1 MPELNEAI
9 MAMIPMFSTTI
20 AIISSIRPKPASLCT
35 RVFTSAPSAVRADPS
50 SGRITLPIR
59 TTMAAFNY
67 IAINAEGL
75 VSSGNVHAP
84 DFSGAREQL
93 RLRGLL
99 PERLEE
105 LPAEGEASA
114 RTTFKAIKP
123 KSLQIFSRQFATMIE
138 AGLNVVAALVILEE
152 QTDDK
157 YMSAVIKELR
167 ADVEGGL
174 LMSQAMGRHP
184 KVFSRLYVAMVE
196 AGEAAGILDQVLDR
210 VAFQIEKETQ
220 IKRRVKGAMIYP
232 TMVLIFATLVLIG
245 MLLFLV
251 PIFVKIFAQLGGQ
264 LPTLTQYVVKA
275 SNIIRNDW
283 YIIFPGMFGSVWG
296 FMRWKKTESGRKLWD
311 RFKLKIPMKIG
322 DTVHKVSI
330 ARFSRTLSTLVAA
343 GVDIIK
349 ALEITGT
356 TSGNWVIEE
365 ALINVKEQVQQGVP
379 IAQPLIENDAFPAM
393 VSQMVKIGEETGEL
407 EKMLSKIADFYEDE
421 VDAAIQS
428 LTSIIEPLMMIG
440 VGLMVGVIIISM
452 YLPMFKMLTLIK

>member
-1 MPELNEAI
+1 
-9 MAMIPMFSTTI
+9 
-20 AIISSIRPKPASLCT
+20 
-35 RVFTSAPSAVRADPS
+35 
-50 SGRITLPIR
+50 
-59 TTMAAFNY
+59 MAAY
-67 IAINAEGL
+67 AYTAINADGL
-75 VSSGNVHAP
+75 LSTGSIHAP
-84 DFSGAREQL
+84 DFTAAREQL

-105 LPAEGEASA
+105 LPAEGEQSV
-114 RTTFKAIKP
+114 RTAFKAIKP

-138 AGLNVVAALVILEE
+138 AGLNVVAALVILQE

-157 YMSAVIKELR
+157 YLGAVIRELR

-174 LMSQAMGRHP
+174 LLSQAMGRHP
-184 KVFSRLYVAMVE
+184 KVFSRLFVAMVE

-245 MLLFLV
+245 MLMFLV

-264 LPTLTQYVVKA
+264 LPTLTQYVVNA
-275 SNIIRNDW
+275 SNIIRSDW
-283 YIIFPGMFGSVWG
+283 YIIFPAMFGSIWG
-296 FMRWKKTESGRKLWD
+296 FFRWKKSESGRKVWD
-311 RFKLKIPMKIG
+311 RFKLKVPMKIG
-322 DTVHKVSI
+322 DTVHKVTI
-330 ARFSRTLSTLVAA
+330 ARFSRTFSTLVAA

-349 ALEITGT
+349 ALEITGA
-356 TSGNWVIEE
+356 TSGNYVIEE
-365 ALINVKEQVQQGVP
+365 ALTEVREKVQEGVP
-379 IAQPLIENDAFPAM
+379 IAQPLIENPAFPPM

-407 EKMLSKIADFYEDE
+407 EKMLGKIADFYEDE

-440 VGLMVGVIIISM
+440 VGLMVGVIIIAM
-452 YLPMFKMLTLIK
+452 YMPMFKMLTLIK